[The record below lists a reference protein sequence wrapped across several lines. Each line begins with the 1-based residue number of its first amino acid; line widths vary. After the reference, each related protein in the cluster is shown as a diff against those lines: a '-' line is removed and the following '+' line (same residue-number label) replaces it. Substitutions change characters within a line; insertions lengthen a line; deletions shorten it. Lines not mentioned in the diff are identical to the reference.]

1 MEKKKNNTL
10 LICTLI
16 ILLIASI
23 VALCAVHMSK
33 KGSETSQVVSN
44 TITESEP
51 LELNINDNLVIQ
63 LSKIPL
69 KYNNIG
75 INDESKIDGQFKE
88 SFYKDEKV
96 SFDTLSE
103 DEKIITVLNNV
114 NDQDIE
120 IVSLQSLG
128 AKKFKAFQRYTDEE
142 IKSWYYDLQP
152 GEELHYG
159 GMNINEVKVYKHDV
173 IEETALRIFG
183 EDGKNINWKSLY
195 SGGMG
200 YEVEY
205 IDGNYYWYH
214 YFGGGLGNCTYGYS
228 ELEKATQ
235 TNDYIYLYDKY
246 VFYTSYDSDVNNGKD
261 KCYKSSTMNNE
272 LLDIISSNH
281 NGEYSNAEICKNI
294 LDNNKDRFNT
304 YKHTFKKDVDGNYYW
319 VSTEIAN

>member
-75 INDESKIDGQFKE
+75 ISDESKIDNQFKE

-96 SFDTLSE
+96 SFDNLSD

-114 NDQDIE
+114 NEQDIE

-142 IKSWYYDLQP
+142 IKSEYYDLHP
-152 GEELHYG
+152 GEELHYD
-159 GMNINEVKVYKHDV
+159 GMNINEVKVYKHEV
-173 IEETALRIFG
+173 IE
-183 EDGKNINWKSLY
+183 
-195 SGGMG
+195 
-200 YEVEY
+200 
-205 IDGNYYWYH
+205 
-214 YFGGGLGNCTYGYS
+214 
-228 ELEKATQ
+228 
-235 TNDYIYLYDKY
+235 
-246 VFYTSYDSDVNNGKD
+246 
-261 KCYKSSTMNNE
+261 
-272 LLDIISSNH
+272 
-281 NGEYSNAEICKNI
+281 
-294 LDNNKDRFNT
+294 
-304 YKHTFKKDVDGNYYW
+304 
-319 VSTEIAN
+319 